1 MRCRAVKGIRVADH
15 FADRLMAAIVT
26 KGVAACVGIDPVVSR
41 LPEEIRR
48 RHELEG
54 NASPQ
59 AVADAL
65 VEFGRRVIQVVAPLV
80 PAVKINSAFFERCY
94 WPGIEGY
101 YHLVGQAS
109 AAGLI
114 VIGDVKRA
122 DIGHSSAAYAAA
134 HLDENL
140 FEQPPGFFKTPDA
153 ITINAY
159 FGSDGVMPFVEQA
172 SRSGKGVFAL
182 VQTSNESADQIQGLT
197 LEGGLR
203 LSEQVGLLVNRW
215 AGDPGLIGQS
225 GFSCLGAVVAP
236 RGADETARLRSLM
249 PHCLF
254 LVPGFGAQGRSAEQ
268 VRACF
273 KTDGSGALVNASRSV
288 IYAYEES
295 KYRER
300 FADSWE
306 GCVEQAC
313 RDFVEALKPLM
324 TA

>member
-1 MRCRAVKGIRVADH
+1 
-15 FADRLMAAIVT
+15 MAAIGA
-26 KGVAACVGIDPVVSR
+26 KGVAACVGIDPVSSR

-48 RHELEG
+48 RHGLDG
-54 NASPQ
+54 KTSAQ
-59 AVADAL
+59 AVADAV

-80 PAVKINSAFFERCY
+80 PAVKINSAFFEQCY

-101 YHLVGQAS
+101 YDLVGQAS
-109 AAGLI
+109 AAGLM

-134 HLDENL
+134 HLDERL
-140 FEQPPGFFKTPDA
+140 FEDPPGLKTPDA

-159 FGSDGVMPFVEQA
+159 FGSDGVRPFVEQA
-172 SRSGKGVFAL
+172 SRAGKGVFAL
-182 VQTSNESADQIQGLT
+182 VQTSNESADQVQGLI

-203 LSEQVGLLVNRW
+203 LSEQMGLLVNRW

-236 RGADETARLRSLM
+236 RGTEETARLRSLM
-249 PHCLF
+249 PHCVF
-254 LVPGFGAQGRSAEQ
+254 LVPGFGAQGRTAEQ

-273 KTDGSGALVNASRSV
+273 MPDGSGALVNASRSV
-288 IYAYEES
+288 IYAFEEP
-295 KYRER
+295 KYRQRFTDAWER
-300 FADSWE
+300 
-306 GCVEQAC
+306 CIEQAC

-324 TA
+324 TP